1 MFARLAWLA
10 RDRHPRAT
18 RNPGICRA
26 VGWVETIMTT
36 KHEPQ
41 HHRDDELQN
50 ATVRRG
56 GEAAGG
62 IAPHPGDPT
71 SPDLAD
77 ARAEERDKAQAEH
90 GFGDD
95 GAQSVI

>member
-1 MFARLAWLA
+1 M
-10 RDRHPRAT
+10 
-18 RNPGICRA
+18 
-26 VGWVETIMTT
+26 ETNMTT

-41 HHRDDELQN
+41 RHRDDELQN

-62 IAPHPGDPT
+62 IASQPQDPT

-77 ARAEERDKAQAEH
+77 ARAQERDDAQAER
-90 GFGDD
+90 GLGDD
-95 GAQSVI
+95 GDRSVI